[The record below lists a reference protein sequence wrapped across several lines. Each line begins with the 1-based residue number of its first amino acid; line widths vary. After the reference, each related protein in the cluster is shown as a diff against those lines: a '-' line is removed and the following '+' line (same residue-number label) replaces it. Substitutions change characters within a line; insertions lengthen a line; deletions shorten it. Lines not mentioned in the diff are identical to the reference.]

1 LVKVTDFQARMKI
14 DWCPG
19 CGNYGIIN
27 ALKRALSDLD
37 HGPDQAVVVSGIGC
51 SAKLPH
57 FVNVN
62 GFHTLHGRALPA
74 ATGIKLATDDM
85 PVIAVT
91 GDGDGMGIGGTHF
104 IHTAR
109 RNVDIT
115 HILHNNAVYGL
126 TTGQAAPTTKRG
138 QRTKTTPRGSYEE
151 PIQPVP
157 MALAAGA
164 TFVARTYVGNF
175 PHIVETYKA
184 AISHNGYALVDTL
197 QPCVTFNKVY
207 TYDYYNERTYMLPED
222 HDATDLTSALIKG
235 HEWGDQIPLGVFYQ
249 VDRPTLADEL
259 PGLKRGPLN
268 KRDIS
273 DVDIMSLLRPLGGQ

>member
-1 LVKVTDFQARMKI
+1 MVSPSDFKARMKI

-19 CGNYGIIN
+19 CGNFGIIN
-27 ALKRALSDLD
+27 AIKKALVDLG

-57 FVNVN
+57 FINVD

-74 ATGIKLATDDM
+74 ATGIKLATEGM

-138 QRTKTTPRGSYEE
+138 QRTKTTPRGNYEE

-157 MALAAGA
+157 LALAAGA
-164 TFVARTYVGNF
+164 TFVARTYVSDF
-175 PHIVETYKA
+175 KHCVATFKA
-184 AISHNGYALVDTL
+184 AIEHRGYALVDTL
-197 QPCVTFNKVY
+197 QPCVTFNKIY
-207 TYDYYNERTYMLPED
+207 TYEFYNERVYPLPDD
-222 HDATDLTSALIKG
+222 HDPSDLGQAKLKAL
-235 HEWGDQIPLGVFYQ
+235 EWGDRIPIGVFYEEE
-249 VDRPTLADEL
+249 RETLEDAL
-259 PGLKRGPLN
+259 VGLRKGPLN
-268 KRDIS
+268 RRDVS
-273 DVDIMSLLRPLGGQ
+273 DVDISALLRPLGGQ